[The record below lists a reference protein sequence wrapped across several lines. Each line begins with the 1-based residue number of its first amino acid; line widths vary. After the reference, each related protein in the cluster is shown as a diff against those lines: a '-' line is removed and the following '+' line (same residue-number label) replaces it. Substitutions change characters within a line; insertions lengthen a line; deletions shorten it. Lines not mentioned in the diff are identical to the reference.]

1 MKIKSDN
8 YTVGDLAK
16 FYGVSTDTVRL
27 YDRKGVL
34 LSQKNDENN
43 YRIYGRDDMIVM
55 DFIIKLR
62 MLDIS
67 LPDIK
72 KITEDFTIE
81 EIREY
86 SVKKI
91 DEIEKE
97 IQRLSAL
104 KRKTE
109 GFVKTIEDIE
119 NGLGKITVEESPTVI
134 LRDIKD
140 GAAAA
145 NRRLESLGLDN
156 ISLLAVYGQ
165 HAIDPEHMKLA
176 AQVET
181 RDVAADYYMSKEDDK
196 GVSQAADFPHEEFI
210 VLPRKLCIHTIVKAV
225 PYQEYDFHYKA
236 LEYAKAHNFKLT
248 GYDLNRTLL
257 SKSKGIHC
265 ADYYE
270 CMFFLDP
277 Q

>member
-43 YRIYGRDDMIVM
+43 YRIYGRDDMIMM
-55 DFIIKLR
+55 DFILKLR
-62 MLDIS
+62 MMDIS

-72 KITEDFTIE
+72 KITEDFSIE
-81 EIREY
+81 QIREY
-86 SVKKI
+86 GTDKV

-104 KRKTE
+104 KARTE
-109 GFVKTIEDIE
+109 RFVMTMKNIED
-119 NGLGKITVEESPTVI
+119 NLGKITVEESPVLI
-134 LRDIKD
+134 LRDVKD

-145 NRRLESLGLDN
+145 ISCLDSLGLYN
-156 ISLLAVYGQ
+156 IPLLTMYGK
-165 HAIDPEHMKLA
+165 HFFDPEYMKLA

-181 RDVAADYYMSKEDDK
+181 RDVAADYYISQEDGK
-196 GVSQAADFPHEEFI
+196 GVSQAADFPCGEFI
-210 VLPRKLCIHTIVKAV
+210 VLPKRLCIHTIVKTL
-225 PYQEYDFHYKA
+225 PYKEYDFHYRV

-248 GYDLNRTLL
+248 GENVNRTLL

-265 ADYYE
+265 ADYYD
-270 CMFFLDP
+270 CLFFIEP